1 MPTSNFIEGKQ
12 FGQFAIG
19 IEQPGV
25 SPERQ
30 PVLKPTQKI
39 YGHASRFQYQLL
51 KEKDRV
57 AAPKARM
64 YISMLRGALGN
75 SYEG

>member
-19 IEQPGV
+19 IEQL
-25 SPERQ
+25 
-30 PVLKPTQKI
+30 LKPTQKF

-51 KEKDRV
+51 KEKDRA

-75 SYEG
+75 SFEG